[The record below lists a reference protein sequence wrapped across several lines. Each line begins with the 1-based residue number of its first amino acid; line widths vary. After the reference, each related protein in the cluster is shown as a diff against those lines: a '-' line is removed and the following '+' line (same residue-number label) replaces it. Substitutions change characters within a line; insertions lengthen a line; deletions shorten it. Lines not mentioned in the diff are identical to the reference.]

1 MSDEAPAW
9 YLKAMAAPR
18 ESRRIDVKGCA
29 IHYLRWGQ
37 EDRPGLVL
45 VHGGAAH
52 AEWWAHIAP
61 LLAGEVAVAAIDLS
75 GHGESGWREEYPRD
89 IWADEIM
96 AVIDD
101 AGFAGDPI
109 LVGHSMGGF
118 VSIHTAALF
127 GDRLAGT
134 VILDSPVRR
143 PDPEAEEAAYGTSF
157 RRPKHYP
164 TKEQALSRYRLVP
177 DQPWVHDFIMHH
189 VARTSVRR
197 DDEGY
202 TWKFD
207 ANVFRRI
214 TPQAIRDIL
223 PKVPCRVALF
233 RGENG
238 LVTADIGA
246 YMYELMNRNAPVV
259 EIPLAY
265 HHMMLDQ
272 PLSVVTALRTL
283 LADWEHSVPRRLREA
298 PSS

>member
-1 MSDEAPAW
+1 MSDEAPEW
-9 YLKAMAAPR
+9 YLKAMAFPR
-18 ESRRIDVKGCA
+18 EARRIDVEGCP
-29 IHYLRWGQ
+29 IHYLRWG
-37 EDRPGLVL
+37 EEGRPGLVL

-52 AEWWAHIAP
+52 AEWWAHLAP
-61 LLAGEVAVAAIDLS
+61 LLAGEYAVAAIDLS

-89 IWADEIM
+89 IWAQEIM
-96 AVIDD
+96 AVAED

-118 VSIHTAALF
+118 VSIHTASLF

-143 PDPEAEEAAYGTSF
+143 PDPEAEEAAYGNSF
-157 RRPKHYP
+157 RSPKVYR
-164 TKEQALSRYRLVP
+164 TKEEALARYRLVP
-177 DQPWVHDFIMHH
+177 DQPRVHEFILKH
-189 VARTSVRR
+189 VARTSVGRR
-197 DDEGY
+197 DGGF

-214 TPQAIRDIL
+214 TPQAIRDVL

-238 LVTADIGA
+238 LVTADIGD

-272 PLSVVTALRTL
+272 PLSLLTALRTL
-283 LADWEHSVPRRLREA
+283 LADWEHSVPRKPRG
-298 PSS
+298 S